1 VQKIEQEFTKTLSDL
16 QEEMDRSSAKAEKE
30 RNQLINE
37 VACTQKERDD
47 GLVMAQ
53 NEKQEEMRIAAKEKA
68 LLMEIV
74 KQKDEEIEELALKL
88 EKLRKDATSKTAQDK
103 VRDIQARTSKW
114 FTIKCTCIL
123 SAL

>member
-103 VRDIQARTSKW
+103 VRDIQARTSK
-114 FTIKCTCIL
+114 
-123 SAL
+123 